1 MSKFNTFF
9 DNHEE
14 ELRKAVTIVA
24 AAAGLAIDFAT
35 WYVAIKSRPAVFAV
49 IVVNRLIMGSIL
61 IKEGYVDDAVDTIN
75 WLVS

>member
-1 MSKFNTFF
+1 MEKFNAFF

-14 ELRKAVTIVA
+14 ELRKAFTIVA

-49 IVVNRLIMGSIL
+49 IVANRLIMGSVL
-61 IKEGYVDDAVDTIN
+61 VKEGYVDEAIDTLN